1 MTDKVLLIGGGP
13 LVEETRSFL
22 EGKGVFVILSEDG
35 RKTPVPENV
44 TAVVDVVSGPVSEK
58 RDGLCQ
64 GEKRVSERV
73 PIYTSTLYV
82 SATQAASWL
91 KHPERVIGFSPLLL
105 HEMDVM
111 EVSRPLQGEDFTNWM
126 DGLTCWERWGKKM
139 EVVGDEPGLVF
150 PRTLALMVNESAFM
164 LTEKGAGPE
173 EIDLAMK
180 KGTNHPFGPLEWA
193 DRVGVDQIAW
203 ILRGLFEELGDDRYR
218 PASLIRKMVYAKRL
232 GRSTGRGFHT
242 Y

>member
-1 MTDKVLLIGGGP
+1 MTDKVLLIGDGP
-13 LVEETRSFL
+13 LAEETCSFL
-22 EGKGVFVILSEDG
+22 EGKGVSVVFSEDG
-35 RKTPVPENV
+35 QSTFDPENV
-44 TAVVDVVSGPVSEK
+44 IAVVDVVSGPVSEK

-64 GEKRVSERV
+64 GEKRVSEQV

-111 EVSRPLQGEDFTNWM
+111 EVSRPLQGEDVTNWA
-126 DGLTCWERWGKKM
+126 DGLACWEGWGKNM

-150 PRTLALMVNESAFM
+150 PRTLALMVNESAFI
-164 LTEKGAGPE
+164 LTEQGALPE

-180 KGTNHPFGPLEWA
+180 KGTNHPYGPLEWA

-218 PASLIRKMVYAKRL
+218 PAPLIRKMVYAKRL
-232 GRSTGRGFHT
+232 GHSTGRGFHR